1 VNTHLYI
8 EGGESKEDQ
17 IRCREGFRK
26 LIEKAGFLGKM
37 PRLSACGGRGGAFDD
52 FKTALLKSRTGY
64 FVAMLIDSE
73 DPLKNVEKTWEH
85 LKIRDGWEK
94 PSKARDEQV
103 LFMTTCMETWIVAD
117 RGALKNH
124 YGHRLQ
130 ESALPPLDD
139 LENRDRHQVQD
150 KLGHA
155 TRLCSNAYAKGK
167 RSFEVI
173 GVLDPSELNF
183 LPSFARVIRIFKEK
197 L

>member
-117 RGALKNH
+117 RGALRIIMATDCRRARCLPWMTLRIETDIKCRTN
-124 YGHRLQ
+124 LDMQ
-130 ESALPPLDD
+130 PVSAQMPTQKESVPLKFLECLILP
-139 LENRDRHQVQD
+139 NSNFFQV
-150 KLGHA
+150 
-155 TRLCSNAYAKGK
+155 
-167 RSFEVI
+167 FP
-173 GVLDPSELNF
+173 VLSVF
-183 LPSFARVIRIFKEK
+183 
-197 L
+197 

>member
-1 VNTHLYI
+1 MNTHLYI

-167 RSFEVI
+167 RSFEVL
-173 GVLDPSELNF
+173 GVLDPSKLEF
-183 LPSFARVIRIFKEK
+183 LPSFSHVIRILNEK